1 MFRILI
7 FLVLSLLMAG
17 TAYSRYDALMG
28 NDGIPDLGN
37 HPSYLPYY
45 PAMLLLVVVTLCPV
59 LLTPFIGFARA
70 ADITFST
77 YGGLFLHVSLYYL
90 VLLAL
95 RPLLRDRIS
104 ART

>member
-17 TAYSRYDALMG
+17 TVYSRYDALMG

-45 PAMLLLVVVTLCPV
+45 PAMLLPLFTVMLLVA
-59 LLTPFIGFARA
+59 LTPILGVVRA
-70 ADITFST
+70 AD
-77 YGGLFLHVSLYYL
+77 LSLSIFPT
-90 VLLAL
+90 
-95 RPLLRDRIS
+95 RS
-104 ART
+104 WK